1 MRESVKPITL
11 SVVIPTFNRR
21 DVLERTLQSLLVQDI
36 APENYEI
43 IVVVDGS
50 TDDSAQMLRDW
61 KPACSLRVMES
72 LHRGPGAA
80 RNIGFRAAVGDL
92 VLFLDDDLVCIPG
105 LLRQHCSSHLGS
117 EPLLVHGPIYVAPE
131 SSKTIIRYITE
142 CGYERYYRALDSD
155 VELRFPEKITSF
167 SVLSSMLNS
176 SMSVLSSMA
185 NSSISREA
193 LLACG
198 GFDER
203 ILAAEDLE
211 LGLRLWK
218 MGMRFRFQPAAI
230 AYEFFVKSSLEYLQ
244 GQAHAMAAGDLY
256 ISRKHPEYRPFTA
269 LSGLAETRW
278 WKRWLRNAA
287 VRAPVSPAPLMTVP
301 LRFEKQLYRFAP
313 MRKAG
318 IHVLG
323 YASRIM
329 RLRGALRMAGSWKAL
344 ENEFGRKLPVFLYHH
359 IGPPRPGTISDLTIS
374 PKEFE
379 RQVRWLARRGFV
391 GIRPSDWLRWL
402 RDGTGL
408 PDKPILLNFDD
419 GYADIADYALPVLRR
434 HGFSA
439 AVNIVTGRL
448 GGTNAW
454 DEVQGSGTHRLMTVE
469 QIRYWAGQ
477 GIEFGAHSRTHP
489 DLRTLSA
496 AELAAEIS
504 GSKNDLANVLG
515 SPVVSFAY
523 PYGEFSQAVSEA
535 VRAEFDLA
543 FTAERGLNYLRT
555 DPHLL
560 RRINIRPT
568 DSLIDIESYTHWGEL
583 QHVSQL
589 RARLKVRSRLKR
601 AARFVLRRQ

>member
-1 MRESVKPITL
+1 MRESANPITL

-21 DVLERTLQSLLVQDI
+21 QVLERTLRSLMVQDFP
-36 APENYEI
+36 PEYYEI

-50 TDDSAQMLRDW
+50 TDGTAQMLRDW

-72 LHRGPGAA
+72 SHRGPGAA

-92 VLFLDDDLVCIPG
+92 VLFLDDDLMCTPG

-117 EPLLVHGPIYVAPE
+117 EPLVIHGPIYVSPE

-142 CGYERYYRALDSD
+142 RGYERYYRPLDSD
-155 VELRFPEKITSF
+155 MELRFPDKITSF
-167 SVLSSMLNS
+167 SAISSMLNS
-176 SMSVLSSMA
+176 SMNVLSSMA
-185 NSSISREA
+185 NSSISRET
-193 LLACG
+193 LLASG

-203 ILAAEDLE
+203 LLAAEDLE

-218 MGMRFRFQPAAI
+218 IGTRFRFQPAAI
-230 AYEFFVKSSLEYLQ
+230 AHEFFVKSSPEFLQ
-244 GQAHAMAAGDLY
+244 GQAQAIAAGDLY
-256 ISRKHPEYRPFTA
+256 ISRKHPEYRRFTA

-278 WKRWLRNAA
+278 LKRWLRKAI
-287 VRAPVSPAPLMTVP
+287 VRAPVSAVPLMTAP

-318 IHVLG
+318 VRLLN
-323 YASRIM
+323 YATVITQQRVA
-329 RLRGALRMAGSWKAL
+329 RKAAGSWEAL
-344 ENEFGRKLPVFLYHH
+344 QSEFGRKLPVFLYHH
-359 IGPPRPGTISDLTIS
+359 VGPPRPGTISDLTIS

-379 RQVRWLARRGFV
+379 RQVRWLSRRGFV
-391 GIRPSDWLRWL
+391 GIRPCDWRRWL

-408 PDKPILLNFDD
+408 PDKPILFTFDD

-434 HGFSA
+434 YGFSA
-439 AVNIVTGRL
+439 AVYIVTGQL

-454 DEVQGSGTHRLMTVE
+454 DEVQGSGSHRLMTVE
-469 QIRYWAGQ
+469 QIRDWAAK

-489 DLRTLSA
+489 DLRTLSIS
-496 AELAAEIS
+496 ELAAEIS
-504 GSKNDLANVLG
+504 GSKNDLASVLG
-515 SPVVSFAY
+515 APVVSFAY
-523 PYGEFSQAVSEA
+523 PYGELSEAVSEA

-543 FTAERGLNYLRT
+543 FTVERGLNYLRT

-560 RRINIRPT
+560 RRINISPN
-568 DSLIDIESYTHWGEL
+568 DSLIDIECHTHWAEL
-583 QHVSQL
+583 QHLSQL

-601 AARFVLRRQ
+601 AARFALRGQ